1 MGFQRKLL
9 RRAISQNLK
18 YPLNLKLWNLLGE
31 PPITVT
37 FTGGL
42 GAQVISTAIYEMLK
56 TAGLPVCADFSYFQR
71 PTRINKGIPS
81 EGISNFPWQLSEL
94 GIQQDTFAHVSKKCN
109 PWVSIEDGP
118 VKLALFLE
126 AVKDPAIR
134 QKLSRSRD
142 VTLLNSLMPTELRGK
157 RYGCVHIR
165 RGDYLSVASHV
176 VSDSELA
183 DASALWEGNADLIVA
198 LSDSPIS
205 SETRNL
211 YRERSRK
218 PYLFADDV
226 SPISCFA
233 IMQNAQYL
241 ICSNS
246 QFSLSAGMCAG
257 LPMLIPSRWY
267 TYPDVRPSKHNQSGQ
282 LAHLEELLVKKSSFM
297 LVNPPAYKQKDPSI
311 TDRSSFFR
319 FIATC

>member
-1 MGFQRKLL
+1 M
-9 RRAISQNLK
+9 
-18 YPLNLKLWNLLGE
+18 LGE
-31 PPITVT
+31 PPIAVT

-42 GAQVISTAIYEMLK
+42 GAQVISAAIYEMLQSV
-56 TAGLPVCADFSYFQR
+56 GLPVCADFSYFQR
-71 PTRINKGIPS
+71 PAKVNKGIPS

-94 GIQQDTFAHVSKKCN
+94 GIQQDTFAHLTAKSI
-109 PWVSIEDGP
+109 PWISIEDGP

-126 AVKDPAIR
+126 AVKDPGTR
-134 QKLSRSRD
+134 QKLSRSKE
-142 VTLLNSLMPTELRGK
+142 VSLTENLLPTELRGK

-176 VSDSELA
+176 VSDSQLSE
-183 DASALWEGNADLIVA
+183 ASGLWENDADLIVA
-198 LSDSPIS
+198 LSDSPICP
-205 SETRNL
+205 ETRKL

-226 SPISCFA
+226 SPISSFV

-267 TYPDVRPSKHNQSGQ
+267 TYPDVMHSKSSQACQ
-282 LAHLEELLVKKSSFM
+282 LAHLEDILVKTSSFM
-297 LVNPPAYKQKDPSI
+297 LVNPPACKQVDSSI